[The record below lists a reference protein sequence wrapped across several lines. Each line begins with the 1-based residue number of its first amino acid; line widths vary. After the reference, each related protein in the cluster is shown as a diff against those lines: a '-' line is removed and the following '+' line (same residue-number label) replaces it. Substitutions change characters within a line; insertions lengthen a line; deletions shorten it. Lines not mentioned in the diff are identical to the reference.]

1 MVLYFRYTF
10 EVGPVFTLIELKL
23 LGHILKLFGIPDG
36 DGIFSPG
43 GSISILYGLV
53 AARYKAYPD
62 IKAKGMRN
70 LPEMVIFTSEDVS
83 KVLSM
88 ETVAI
93 SIAFVMVCTLK
104 NIYII
109 VTFML
114 LKSGIKQCT
123 VACT

>member
-1 MVLYFRYTF
+1 METSCNGQTGFIFLLLTNPYSHSRYTF

-23 LGHILKLFGIPDG
+23 LSHILKLFGIPNG

-53 AARYKAYPD
+53 AARYKKFPD

-83 KVLSM
+83 LCLVFG
-88 ETVAI
+88 V
-93 SIAFVMVCTLK
+93 FN
-104 NIYII
+104 NIVRILYAAPCEIY
-109 VTFML
+109 
-114 LKSGIKQCT
+114 
-123 VACT
+123 